1 MLVILTPQATTE
13 CTETAKQL
21 KPFGRLEGKPIL
33 ASWMG
38 AEATGAG
45 EAILNDSDIPTFEYP
60 DTAARAFSFMWRYSH
75 NLRMLYETPALA
87 TDMDD
92 VPSRHSAVR
101 DVIAEAGKQGR
112 TLLTEVESKQI
123 LSAYGIHVVESHAA
137 RTAEQ
142 AVKISGKLGY
152 PVALKVH
159 SHTITHK
166 SDVDGVSSACAARPR
181 SQRRSMPSKSPLRER
196 RGQKISS
203 VLRCSRRSND
213 GATR

>member
-1 MLVILTPQATTE
+1 ML
-13 CTETAKQL
+13 
-21 KPFGRLEGKPIL
+21 
-33 ASWMG
+33 
-38 AEATGAG
+38 
-45 EAILNDSDIPTFEYP
+45 
-60 DTAARAFSFMWRYSH
+60 
-75 NLRMLYETPALA
+75 
-87 TDMDD
+87 
-92 VPSRHSAVR
+92 PSRHSAVR

-142 AVKISGKLGY
+142 AVKIAGKLGY

-203 VLRCSRRSND
+203 VLRCSRWSND